1 MLASGKDLL
10 CKQSRYNKTGT
21 WLWECLPS
29 VSMSSAEISLLLYR
43 QWHLP
48 NRLNEAW
55 NHCCMVAACGARAVQ
70 SLCVHSITDWHKV
83 CVLNGYGIQWRNTL
97 LCIIY
102 LYFYSLHTF
111 SVLQQ
116 VEHLRWQ
123 VGDVCQCCRSDLFTP
138 WFQGKGE
145 WHSLC
150 LQVISNDLSA
160 SARCCLLLASAIS
173 HSFSHLRFVNIC

>member
-1 MLASGKDLL
+1 MKTFL
-10 CKQSRYNKTGT
+10 CK
-21 WLWECLPS
+21 LLIAFLPPLCLLQ
-29 VSMSSAEISLLLYR
+29 ALNLLL
-43 QWHLP
+43 
-48 NRLNEAW
+48 
-55 NHCCMVAACGARAVQ
+55 VALECNMEVG
-70 SLCVHSITDWHKV
+70 
-83 CVLNGYGIQWRNTL
+83 WRVTRFKR
-97 LCIIY
+97 CKY
-102 LYFYSLHTF
+102 M
-111 SVLQQ
+111 QQ